1 MISDFLVRYFN
12 VTILIML
19 SSIFGPIRSV
29 LLGRM
34 LTINDFGTYSLA
46 LTVIGFLYPLLMFG
60 QQRGIIRFFN
70 RHNVKEYNWIKPIL
84 ILIGVAI
91 FVGII
96 LINFISLF
104 YNTDNSFIYFCLFA
118 FICSITAELLA
129 FIVISSGS
137 HEIGLIIQRSI
148 RVIITLCVIGFFF
161 SKISSLV
168 MVFYTL
174 GSIHILYA
182 LTVYRYVIKKVEIGV
197 KRFPISARKEGLF
210 FSILDVVLITN
221 SYGINFIIG
230 AILSINHLGAFYALC
245 IILRVY
251 DAFIQA
257 TDFVVMPS
265 ARILDKRGLIVITS
279 KNFLIG
285 LIISASF
292 ILVGEPLL
300 SALYLGKFD
309 SYLFLIR
316 FICVLGWLKIMDI
329 IPSSIIGG
337 MSNTKVLKRYTF
349 LNVGLSIISLPFSIY
364 LIYNYELIGAV
375 ISLIL
380 LTLIRAVFGFGILL
394 STFRFIK

>member
-19 SSIFGPIRSV
+19 SSMFGPIRSV
-29 LLGRM
+29 LLGRL

-70 RHNVKEYNWIKPIL
+70 RHDVEKYNWIKPIL
-84 ILIGVAI
+84 ILIGVAML
-91 FVGII
+91 VGIA
-96 LINFISLF
+96 LINLISWF
-104 YNTDNSFIYFCLFA
+104 YGTDHSFIYFCLFA
-118 FICSITAELLA
+118 LLCSIIAELLA

-148 RVIITLCVIGFFF
+148 RLIITAFVIGFFF
-161 SKISSLV
+161 FQNSNLV
-168 MVFYTL
+168 LLFYTF
-174 GSIHILYA
+174 GSIHILYG
-182 LTVYRYVIKKVEIGV
+182 LTIYRYVIKKVEIGV
-197 KRFPISARKEGLF
+197 KIFPAYARKEGLF
-210 FSILDVVLITN
+210 FSIQDIVIITN

-230 AILSINHLGAFYALC
+230 AILSIHHLGAFYALC

-251 DAFIQA
+251 DAFAQA
-257 TDFVVMPS
+257 TDFVAMPS
-265 ARILDKRGLIVITS
+265 ARILDKKGLIVITL

-285 LIISASF
+285 LIISVSF
-292 ILVGEPLL
+292 VSIGEPLL
-300 SALYLGKFD
+300 SALYQGKFD

-337 MSNTKVLKRYTF
+337 MSNIVVLKRYTL
-349 LNVGLSIISLPFSIY
+349 LNVGLSIIFLPSSIY
-364 LIYNYELIGAV
+364 FIYNYELIGAV
-375 ISLIL
+375 MSLIL
-380 LTLIRAVFGFGILL
+380 LTLVRALFGFGILFK
-394 STFRFIK
+394 TFNIIK